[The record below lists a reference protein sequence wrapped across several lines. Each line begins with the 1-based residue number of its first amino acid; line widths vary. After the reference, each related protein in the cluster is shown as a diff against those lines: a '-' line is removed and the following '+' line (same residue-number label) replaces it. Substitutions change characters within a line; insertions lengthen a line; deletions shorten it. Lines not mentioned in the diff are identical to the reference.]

1 MGKSS
6 SGAWTRRKKAF
17 LRSRDLYIFL
27 APSVIY
33 FIIFSYLPMYGVILA
48 FKYFQLG
55 AGILGSPWVGF
66 DNFTRF
72 FSSYYFFRLIRNT
85 VYLSVYSMVISFPFP
100 IILALAF
107 NEIMNERLKKA
118 VQTVSYAPYFISI
131 VVMVGIL
138 NLFFNQ
144 NTGLINV
151 FIKKIGLESIGFL
164 TDPKLFPPMY
174 VWTGVWQHSGWNS
187 IIYIAALTSIDP
199 QLHEAAQI
207 DGASKLKRILHINI
221 PSIIPTAIILFI
233 LNAGRIMSVGFEKVF
248 LMQNNQNIETS
259 QVISTFV
266 YKAGL
271 VDMDYGFATAI
282 GLFNNV
288 INIILLL
295 TVNYIS
301 NKISDSGLF

>member
-1 MGKSS
+1 
-6 SGAWTRRKKAF
+6 
-17 LRSRDLYIFL
+17 
-27 APSVIY
+27 
-33 FIIFSYLPMYGVILA
+33 MYGVILA